1 MREKDFFTTGQVA
14 RIIGI
19 SQKTVKNYC
28 DHGKIKSQTNRI
40 TKYRRIP
47 RKDLIE
53 FLVKN
58 KISPRILEKSA

>member
-1 MREKDFFTTGQVA
+1 MLEKDFFTTGEVA
-14 RIIGI
+14 RITGI

-28 DHGKIKSQTNRI
+28 DHGKIKSQANCI
-40 TKYRRIP
+40 TRYRRIP
-47 RKDLIE
+47 RKNLIE